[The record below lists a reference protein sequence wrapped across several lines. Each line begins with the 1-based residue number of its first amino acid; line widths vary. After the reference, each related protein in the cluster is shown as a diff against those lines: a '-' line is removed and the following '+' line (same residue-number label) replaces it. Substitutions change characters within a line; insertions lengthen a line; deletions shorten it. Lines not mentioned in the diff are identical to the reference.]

1 MVANITT
8 GRNIYGA
15 LAYNQQ
21 KVDKGQASILS
32 TSQIRE
38 PEDGHYDV
46 MQAAEE
52 LLAWMPSYVRTE
64 KPVVHI
70 SLNPDPKDQL
80 DDDRLAEIAH
90 EYMEGMGWGEQP
102 YIVYKHTDIER
113 THIHI
118 VTIQVDSNGRKINDS
133 RRNERSVAL
142 TEQLEKKYSL
152 HPAKGQKKSELW
164 QLKPVDYTKG
174 DLKKQ
179 IAAVVKPALAMYRF
193 QTMGELRA
201 LLSLYKIG
209 VDEVQGKR
217 GGIPYRGLVYTAL
230 DEKGDKAPVPPLK
243 ASRLG
248 DDTSLEKVERILNR
262 SAEKTKTANLHKQTL
277 HRVQEALI
285 ETPTETVLRE
295 RLNAYHI
302 DLFLRRNAQG
312 RITGVTFIDH
322 ENRCVLNGSRLGKD
336 YSANALNE
344 RFLMTK
350 QSEHQNAQ
358 KRLKHEN
365 NQTSKH
371 HR

>member
-8 GRNIYGA
+8 GKNIYGA

-64 KPVVHI
+64 KPV
-70 SLNPDPKDQL
+70 
-80 DDDRLAEIAH
+80 
-90 EYMEGMGWGEQP
+90 
-102 YIVYKHTDIER
+102 
-113 THIHI
+113 
-118 VTIQVDSNGRKINDS
+118 
-133 RRNERSVAL
+133 
-142 TEQLEKKYSL
+142 
-152 HPAKGQKKSELW
+152 
-164 QLKPVDYTKG
+164 DYTKG

-179 IAAVVKPALAMYRF
+179 IAAVVKPVLAMYRF

-209 VDEVQGKR
+209 VDEVQGER

-248 DDTSLEKVERILNR
+248 DDASLKKVERILNR
-262 SAEKTKTANLHKQTL
+262 SAEKIKAANLHKQTL

-285 ETPTETVLRE
+285 EAPTETVLRE

-302 DLFLRRNAQG
+302 DLFLRRNAQS

-344 RFLMTK
+344 RFNSSIKSK
-350 QSEHQNAQ
+350 QKQPVPEIHSTR
-358 KRLKHEN
+358 KKTLR
-365 NQTSKH
+365 
-371 HR
+371 